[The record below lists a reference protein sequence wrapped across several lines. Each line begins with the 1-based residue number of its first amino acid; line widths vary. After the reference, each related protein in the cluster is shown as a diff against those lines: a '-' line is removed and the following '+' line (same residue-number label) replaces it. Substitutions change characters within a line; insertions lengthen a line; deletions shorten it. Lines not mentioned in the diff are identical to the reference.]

1 MIRHGYDRGCRCDNC
16 RAAKAR
22 YANVRR
28 LAILRGQPFTVDG
41 TGTRRRLQALHRVGW
56 SSQEIGDRLGVTRIA
71 VNNLMRREGPVR
83 RSTAE
88 RIAALYDQVWDQVPP
103 VRTGKAAGVR
113 PRDMARA
120 AALGWALP
128 MQWDDETIDDP
139 AATPWTDAA
148 PRGAHVPG
156 HGVVNADSLT
166 DCAEWG
172 LTVQEAA
179 HRLGVTKDAI
189 EVGITRHA
197 PELRERFA
205 RNLAAKGVAA

>member
-1 MIRHGYDRGCRCDNC
+1 MIRHGYDRGCWCDNC

-88 RIAALYDQVWDQVPP
+88 RIAALYDQMWDQVPP

-139 AATPWTDAA
+139 DETPWTDD

-156 HGVVNADSLT
+156 HGVVNRDSLT

-172 LTVQEAA
+172 MTVREAA
-179 HRLGVTKDAI
+179 HRLGVSREAI
-189 EVGITRHA
+189 EVGVTRHA
-197 PELRERFA
+197 PELRARFA